1 MADAN
6 ATELCRLSDSMF
18 GKKGGLHTLWQA
30 ITDECYVERA
40 DYTKTRIDGDEYA
53 DLLVTSYPGQCRRD
67 LANAMGALTRPKSKQ
82 WFRCTVDDVERKSHQ
97 GRSWLTRTTDKQRKL
112 LYKLDANF
120 QRVMQQ
126 SDNDFTTVGNA
137 VISHI
142 QIPNTKL
149 VGYEVWHPRD
159 CAWFENAQRKVVGMH
174 RRWKLALC
182 DWEAQGFDVPLP
194 ERYKNTRER
203 DPAHEI
209 DMLHVVMPTGYYDPY
224 GKKKKFNG
232 KPYVSV
238 YLERGC
244 QIIVKEGFYE
254 EFPYTVRRWLLHAN
268 SPYAY
273 SPAAVYGLVESRLL
287 QAQTKVVLDAGERV
301 VDPPMIATRDAV
313 LGGINTYTGGTTWVD
328 GDYDERLGSAL
339 KALDTGANIPLGVDF
354 IQDTRE
360 ILAAAWYINKL
371 SLPDE
376 KDMTAFEVNERIS
389 EYIRSIGPVVEPFE
403 VDNGNILS
411 ASFTTNMRLE
421 NFGPKNEIPAD
432 IQGEDVEYE
441 FEGPLQIAYQ
451 RIKLQQAK
459 ETWAAGAEMVES
471 IGAID
476 PQGAAEII
484 AQYNK
489 PKILRDSASYIGGEP
504 DWMRPMEEIL
514 AEKQAAQ
521 EAAAAQQQQL
531 QQAQELENA
540 NAAADLV
547 PKVDAANQSINNIV
561 ADNDTGDDGEDE
573 MPDIGGEPVSD
584 DGDEE
589 YAEDDALAAL
599 AG

>member
-1 MADAN
+1 MADVN
-6 ATELCRLSDSMF
+6 ATEICRISDTMY
-18 GKKGGLHTLWQA
+18 GKKGSLLTLWQTIA
-30 ITDECYVERA
+30 DECYHERN
-40 DYTKTRIDGDEYA
+40 DFTQVRIDGDEYA
-53 DLLVTSYPGQCRRD
+53 QYVATSYPAQCRRS
-67 LANAMGALTRPKSKQ
+67 LAEAMGALTRPKAKQ
-82 WFRCTVDDVERKSHQ
+82 WFRFSVDGIENKSHQ
-97 GRSWLTRTTDKQRKL
+97 GRAWLTRTTDRQRKL

-120 QRVMQQ
+120 QRVMQA
-126 SDNDFTTVGNA
+126 SDDDFCAFGNA
-137 VISHI
+137 VISHL

-149 VGYEVWHPRD
+149 VGYEIWHPRD

-182 DWEAQGFDVPLP
+182 DWDAQGFDIPLP
-194 ERYKNTRER
+194 ERWRNTRER
-203 DPAHEI
+203 DPAYEI

-224 GKKKKFNG
+224 GKKKKFAG
-232 KPYVSV
+232 KPYVSI
-238 YLERGC
+238 YIERTC

-254 EFPYTVRRWLLHAN
+254 EFPYTVRRWKLHPN

-273 SPAAVYGLVESRLL
+273 SPAAAYGLVEARLL
-287 QAQTKVVLDAGERV
+287 QAQTKVVLDAGERGG
-301 VDPPMIATRDAV
+301 DPPMIATRDAV
-313 LGGINTYTGGTTWVD
+313 LGSINTYTGGTTWVD
-328 GDYDERLGSAL
+328 GDYDEKTGAAL
-339 KALDTGANIPLGVDF
+339 KALDTGANIPLGLDF

-371 SLPDE
+371 NLPDE
-376 KDMTAFEVNERIS
+376 TDMTAFEVNERIS
-389 EYIRSIGPVVEPFE
+389 EYIRSIGPVTEPFE
-403 VDNGNILS
+403 VDNGNTLN
-411 ASFTTNMRLE
+411 ASFQINMRIG
-421 NFGPKNEIPAD
+421 NFGPKEEIPSD
-432 IQGEDVEYE
+432 IQGQDIEYE

-459 ETWAAGAEMVES
+459 ETWQAGAEMVE
-471 IGAID
+471 AIAAVD
-476 PQGAAEII
+476 PQGAVEII
-484 AQYNK
+484 SQYNK

-521 EAAAAQQQQL
+521 EAAAAQEQQL
-531 QQAQELENA
+531 AEAQDLENA

-561 ADNDTGDDGEDE
+561 ADNDTGESDDDE

-584 DGDEE
+584 DGDD
-589 YAEDDALAAL
+589 EDDDQDAIAAL